1 MQSYKT
7 IISAFAKPKHA
18 FGSHTA
24 TAAAAM
30 YIASMAVS
38 FYSVWISVPIFLS
51 AIVLHGLSKAG
62 QDSRWKSSPM
72 ETISILKSISQSP
85 KGTSYSKAMNS
96 MPPGFRHSNAIKSAM
111 KKFRATGNAE
121 FAFGKMVSEKDP
133 GLSAIGMALYSSF
146 SGGTGLTEASSWILA
161 KCSALMGHIA
171 KMTQMSESSDMM
183 VASGINFFFPVF
195 AGITINIIRFSSP
208 VGYQSY
214 SIALIAMFMYYIM
227 AVNYSTSS
235 NSPRPHDGIF
245 MRTLQM
251 SAIASFIMQA
261 ALRLSAFML

>member
-7 IISAFAKPKHA
+7 IISTFAKPKRA
-18 FGSHTA
+18 FGSHA
-24 TAAAAM
+24 AAAAAAM
-30 YIASMAVS
+30 YLASIAVS
-38 FYSVWISVPIFLS
+38 FYSVWTSAPIFLS
-51 AIVLHGLSKAG
+51 AIVFHRLSKDG
-62 QDSRWKSSPM
+62 QDSKWKSSPT
-72 ETISILKSISQSP
+72 ETISILQSISQSP
-85 KGTSYSKAMNS
+85 KGTSYSKAMHS
-96 MPPGFRHSNAIKSAM
+96 IPPGFRHSNSVKSAM

-121 FAFGKMVSEKDP
+121 FAFGKMVSGKDP
-133 GLSAIGMALYSSF
+133 SLSILGIVLYSGF
-146 SGGTGLTEASSWILA
+146 SGGTGLTGASRWVLA

-171 KMTQMSESSDMM
+171 KMTRMSESSDMM
-183 VASGINFFFPVF
+183 VSSGINFFFPVF

-208 VGYQSY
+208 AGYQSY
-214 SIALIAMFMYYIM
+214 SLALIAMFMYYIM

-235 NSPRPHDGIF
+235 NSLRPHDGIF